1 MNPTGQGG
9 RPVFEAEQI
18 ARMAADAIH
27 DKKGMDVELL
37 DVGDL
42 LAITDIFVIASGTS
56 NIHVRALAEGVEE
69 ALAEKAERKPL
80 RREGVQQSQWI
91 LLDFGDVV
99 VHLFQPEQR
108 DYYGLERLWLDA
120 PRLAWQAPVTS
131 EA

>member
-1 MNPTGQGG
+1 
-9 RPVFEAEQI
+9 
-18 ARMAADAIH
+18 MAADAIY
-27 DKKGMDVELL
+27 DKKGLDVELL

-56 NIHVRALAEGVEE
+56 NIHVRALADGVEE
-69 ALAEKAERKPL
+69 ALAEKAQRKPL
-80 RREGVQQSQWI
+80 RREGVQQAEWI
-91 LLDFGDVV
+91 LLDYGDVV

-120 PRLAWQAPVTS
+120 PRVLWESPVSS